1 MYNSIIVVLCW
12 MLQISKVMWGIK
24 THNRFKIYRFQLGPS
39 KLWNP
44 GSCPEWCPTIQCCW
58 HLNHCGAIEE
68 HWNWSIGNWVVIGW
82 VHFVCLSHSTVL
94 CSSFVICFV
103 FGGWDW
109 LYCEESQEKK
119 TVWQH
124 IPALWWLW
132 YHQHMAC
139 WHLCKGARGQVLEVF
154 SYRQKRCHLL

>member
-1 MYNSIIVVLCW
+1 
-12 MLQISKVMWGIK
+12 MLQISKVMWGIE

-82 VHFVCLSHSTVL
+82 VHFVCLSHSTVV

-103 FGGWDW
+103 FGGWAW
-109 LYCEESQEKK
+109 LSCATLGEESCL
-119 TVWQH
+119 TAHSCSVVVV
-124 IPALWWLW
+124 ISPAYGMLASL
-132 YHQHMAC
+132 Q
-139 WHLCKGARGQVLEVF
+139 RGQGSSFISVY
-154 SYRQKRCHLL
+154 YRHKRCHLL